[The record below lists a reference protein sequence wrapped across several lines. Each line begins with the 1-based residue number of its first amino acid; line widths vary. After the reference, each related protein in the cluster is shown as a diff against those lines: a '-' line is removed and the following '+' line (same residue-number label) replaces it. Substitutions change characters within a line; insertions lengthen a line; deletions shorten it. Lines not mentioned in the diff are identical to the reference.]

1 MKRLWMLLGSLS
13 VPATLLAQ
21 GTTTEPSGNPLAAL
35 LGGGLCMVVWLVS
48 FVIAILLMIW
58 VYKDAKARGQNAVLW
73 LILTFFFGIVTLIV
87 WLIIRPK
94 EKVGEGPKPPE
105 PPKPT

>member
-1 MKRLWMLLGSLS
+1 MKKLWMLLGSLS
-13 VPATLLAQ
+13 VPVALWAQ
-21 GTTTEPSGNPLAAL
+21 GTTTEPSANPLAGL
-35 LGGGLCMVVWLVS
+35 LGGGLCIVWLVS

-73 LILTFFFGIVTLIV
+73 LILTFFFGIVALIV

-94 EKVGEGPKPPE
+94 EKGGERPKSPE
-105 PPKPT
+105 PPKPA

>member
-13 VPATLLAQ
+13 VPAALWAQ
-21 GTTTEPSGNPLAAL
+21 GTTTEPSANPLAGL
-35 LGGGLCMVVWLVS
+35 LGGGLCIVWLVS

-73 LILTFFFGIVTLIV
+73 LILTFFFGIVALIV

-105 PPKPT
+105 PPKQA

>member
-1 MKRLWMLLGSLS
+1 MKRLLIFLGSLS
-13 VPATLLAQ
+13 VPAALLAQ
-21 GTTTEPSGNPLAAL
+21 GTTTEPSANPLAGL
-35 LGGGLCMVVWLVS
+35 LGGGLCIVWLVS

-94 EKVGEGPKPPE
+94 EKVGEGPKPPG
-105 PPKPT
+105 PPKPA

>member
-13 VPATLLAQ
+13 VPAALWAQ
-21 GTTTEPSGNPLAAL
+21 GTTTEPSANPLAGL
-35 LGGGLCMVVWLVS
+35 LGGGLCIVWLVS

-73 LILTFFFGIVTLIV
+73 LIQTFFFGIVALNV

-105 PPKPT
+105 PPKPA

>member
-1 MKRLWMLLGSLS
+1 MFLGSLS
-13 VPATLLAQ
+13 IPAALWAQ
-21 GTTTEPSGNPLAAL
+21 GTTTEPSANPLAGL
-35 LGGGLCMVVWLVS
+35 LGGGLCIVWLVS

-73 LILTFFFGIVTLIV
+73 LILTFFFGIVALIV

-105 PPKPT
+105 PPKPA

>member
-1 MKRLWMLLGSLS
+1 MKRLWMLIGSLS
-13 VPATLLAQ
+13 VPAALLAQ
-21 GTTTEPSGNPLAAL
+21 GTTTEPSANPLAAL

-48 FVIAILLMIW
+48 FVIGILLMIW

-73 LILTFFFGIVTLIV
+73 LFFGIVALIV

-94 EKVGEGPKPPE
+94 AKVGEAPKPPE
-105 PPKPT
+105 PSKPV

>member
-13 VPATLLAQ
+13 VPGALLAQ
-21 GTTTEPSGNPLAAL
+21 VTATEPSANPLAAL

-48 FVIAILLMIW
+48 FIIAILLMIW
-58 VYKDAKARGQNAVLW
+58 VYKDAKSRGQNAFLW
-73 LILTFFFGIVTLIV
+73 LILTFFFGIVALIV

-105 PPKPT
+105 PSKPG

>member
-13 VPATLLAQ
+13 VPVALWAQ
-21 GTTTEPSGNPLAAL
+21 GTTTEPTANPFAAL

-73 LILTFFFGIVTLIV
+73 LILTFFFGIVALIV

-94 EKVGEGPKPPE
+94 AKVGEAPKPPE
-105 PPKPT
+105 PFKPA

>member
-1 MKRLWMLLGSLS
+1 MNRLWMLLGSLS
-13 VPATLLAQ
+13 VPAALWAQ
-21 GTTTEPSGNPLAAL
+21 GTTTEPSANPLAGL
-35 LGGGLCMVVWLVS
+35 LGGGLCIVWLVS

-73 LILTFFFGIVTLIV
+73 LILTFFFGIVALIV

-105 PPKPT
+105 PPKPA